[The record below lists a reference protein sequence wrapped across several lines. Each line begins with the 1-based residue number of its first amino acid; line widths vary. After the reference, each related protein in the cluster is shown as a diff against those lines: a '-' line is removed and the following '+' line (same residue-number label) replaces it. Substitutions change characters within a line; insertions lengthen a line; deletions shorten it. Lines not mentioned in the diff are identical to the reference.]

1 MMTINILITSSGNKN
16 GIRLIKSII
25 KNSKF
30 RNLNIFGTDI
40 KKTKHENIFLINK
53 VNNKNYL
60 KKIIKIIK
68 DNKINLI
75 IPGSDEEAIFF
86 SRFKN
91 KIEKFN
97 CKVCTTDFKYLKKFT
112 NKKSTYQVLD
122 KNNIRRAIWFES
134 KNIVE
139 LNKHIINL
147 KTKNKEIVI
156 KPVFSRG
163 GRNVTVIRK
172 NLQSII
178 KKNFGKE
185 LHMNEKNFY
194 KHHIRKYKKLFP
206 LITMERLY
214 APAYDLDLLCWK
226 GKSLKTVIRKRLGS
240 QGINGC
246 VIESNKREFLNYS
259 KKIVKAFNLS
269 WLYDCD
275 IMMSKDNLPVLIELN
290 PRISGSLYASIE
302 NQISLID
309 DVINLYLG
317 KPAKIK
323 KLKLKKNIIIRK

>member
-1 MMTINILITSSGNKN
+1 MIINILITSSGNKN
-16 GIRLIKSII
+16 GIRLIKSIS
-25 KNSKF
+25 KNTKF

-40 KKTKHENIFLINK
+40 KKIKNKNIFHISK
-53 VNNKNYL
+53 VNNKNYFD
-60 KKIIKIIK
+60 KITKLIK

-86 SRFKN
+86 SKFKN
-91 KIEKFN
+91 KIQKFN
-97 CKVCTTDFKYLKKFT
+97 CKVCSIDFKYLKKFT
-112 NKKSTYQVLD
+112 NKKSTYETLD
-122 KNNIRRAIWFES
+122 KNKIRRAIWFES
-134 KNIVE
+134 KNFLE
-139 LNKHIINL
+139 LKRHIDNL
-147 KTKNKEIVI
+147 KVKNKEIVI

-172 NLQSII
+172 NIKKII

-185 LHMNEKNFY
+185 LYMSEKNFLEQ
-194 KHHIRKYKKLFP
+194 HIKKYKKLFP

-214 APAYDLDLLCWK
+214 EPAYDLDLLCWK

-246 VIESNKREFLNYS
+246 VIEFNKKEFIDYS
-259 KKIVKAFNLS
+259 KEIVKAFNLS

-302 NQISLID
+302 NQIPLID
-309 DVINLYLG
+309 DIINLYLG
-317 KPAKIK
+317 KLSKIK
-323 KLKLKKNIIIRK
+323 KLKIEKNITIRK